1 MDNYSNI
8 TEALSNAANNDEI
21 PQYADVVNYHKQYA
35 KTTLEGLGNMAVGA
49 KALEG
54 VKVLRSKMTGGLG
67 EKLGIN
73 DEDMKGIQTALE
85 NDDYEGALSQVTSKL
100 GQGLTQAGRNLLS
113 GIKSK
118 LGSAVNDA
126 SDAAANAAG
135 DVGAAAN
142 AAGDVGA
149 AATSVAGDVAGAA
162 AGDVAT
168 VGSTVAE
175 TSIDAASAAASAS
188 STVTAAVT
196 DAATVAKTA
205 LETATADGAVLDFD
219 PINWLVTAGLG
230 IASLVAGTEIKAHTE
245 KFITPPEIQKNYSVQ
260 LDG

>member
-8 TEALSNAANNDEI
+8 TQNLADAANNDEM
-21 PQYADVVNYHKQYA
+21 PQYADVVNYHKEYA

-73 DEDMKGIQTALE
+73 DEDMQGIQDSLE
-85 NDDYEGALSQVTSKL
+85 SGDYEGALSQVTSKL
-100 GQGLTQAGRNLLS
+100 TQGLTQAGRNLLS

-118 LGSAVNDA
+118 LGSAVDDA
-126 SDAAANAAG
+126 SDAAANAANDAG
-135 DVGAAAN
+135 TAAAN
-142 AAGDVGA
+142 VASNASA
-149 AATSVAGDVAGAA
+149 AAANVAGDAA
-162 AGDVAT
+162 AAS
-168 VGSTVAE
+168 STVAE

-188 STVTAAVT
+188 STATAAVS
-196 DAATVAKTA
+196 DAANVAKTA
-205 LETATADGAVLDFD
+205 LETATADSAVLDWD
-219 PINWLVTAGLG
+219 PINWFVTAGLG

>member
-1 MDNYSNI
+1 MNNYSNI
-8 TEALSNAANNDEI
+8 TQNLADAANNDEM
-21 PQYADVVNYHKQYA
+21 PQYADVVNYHKEYA

-73 DEDMKGIQTALE
+73 DEDMQGIQDSLE
-85 NDDYEGALSQVTSKL
+85 SGDYEGALSQVTSKL
-100 GQGLTQAGRNLLS
+100 TQGLTQAGRNLLS

-118 LGSAVNDA
+118 LGSAVDDA
-126 SDAAANAAG
+126 SDAAANAANDAG
-135 DVGAAAN
+135 TAAAN
-142 AAGDVGA
+142 
-149 AATSVAGDVAGAA
+149 VANDAGAA
-162 AGDVAT
+162 AANVAGDAAT

-188 STVTAAVT
+188 STATAAVS
-196 DAATVAKTA
+196 DAAASASSA
-205 LETATADGAVLDFD
+205 LATATADSAVMDWD
-219 PINWLVTAGLG
+219 PINWIVTAGLG

>member
-8 TEALSNAANNDEI
+8 TESLADAANNDEI

-73 DEDMKGIQTALE
+73 DEDMQGIQDSLE
-85 NDDYEGALSQVTSKL
+85 SGDYEGALSQVTSKL

-118 LGSAVNDA
+118 LGSAVDDA
-126 SDAAANAAG
+126 SDAAANVASDAG
-135 DVGAAAN
+135 
-142 AAGDVGA
+142 
-149 AATSVAGDVAGAA
+149 TAGAA
-162 AGDVAT
+162 AANVASDAGAAAAN
-168 VGSTVAE
+168 VASDAGAAAAAASSTVAE
-175 TSIDAASAAASAS
+175 TSIDAASAAASA
-188 STVTAAVT
+188 TA
-196 DAATVAKTA
+196 DAAASASSA
-205 LETATADGAVLDFD
+205 LATATADSAVLDFD
-219 PINWLVTAGLG
+219 PINWFITAGLG
-230 IASLVAGTEIKAHTE
+230 IASLIAGTEIKAHTE

>member
-8 TEALSNAANNDEI
+8 TQNLADAANNDEM
-21 PQYADVVNYHKQYA
+21 PQYADVVNYHKEYA

-73 DEDMKGIQTALE
+73 DEDMQGIQDSLE
-85 NDDYEGALSQVTSKL
+85 SGDYEGALSQVTSKL
-100 GQGLTQAGRNLLS
+100 TQGLTQAGRNLLS

-118 LGSAVNDA
+118 LGSAVDDASDAANAVNDA
-126 SDAAANAAG
+126 SDAAANVASNASA
-135 DVGAAAN
+135 AAAN
-142 AAGDVGA
+142 
-149 AATSVAGDVAGAA
+149 VAGDA
-162 AGDVAT
+162 AT

-175 TSIDAASAAASAS
+175 TSIDAASAASAS
-188 STVTAAVT
+188 STATAAVS
-196 DAATVAKTA
+196 DAANVAKTA
-205 LETATADGAVLDFD
+205 LQTATADSAVLDWD
-219 PINWLVTAGLG
+219 PINWFVTAGLG

-245 KFITPPEIQKNYSVQ
+245 KFITPPEIQKNYRVQ

>member
-8 TEALSNAANNDEI
+8 TQNLADAANNDEM
-21 PQYADVVNYHKQYA
+21 PQYADVVNYHKEYA

-73 DEDMKGIQTALE
+73 DEDMQGIQDSLE
-85 NDDYEGALSQVTSKL
+85 SGDYEGALSQVTSKL
-100 GQGLTQAGRNLLS
+100 TQGLTQAGRNLLS

-118 LGSAVNDA
+118 LGSAVDDASDAANAVNDA
-126 SDAAANAAG
+126 SDAAANVASNASA
-135 DVGAAAN
+135 AAAN
-142 AAGDVGA
+142 
-149 AATSVAGDVAGAA
+149 VAGDA
-162 AGDVAT
+162 AT

-175 TSIDAASAAASAS
+175 TSIDAASAASAAASAS
-188 STVTAAVT
+188 STATAAVS
-196 DAATVAKTA
+196 DAAASASSA
-205 LETATADGAVLDFD
+205 LATATADSAVLDWD
-219 PINWLVTAGLG
+219 PINWFVTAGLG

>member
-8 TEALSNAANNDEI
+8 TQNLADAANNDEM
-21 PQYADVVNYHKQYA
+21 PQYADVVNYHKEYA

-73 DEDMKGIQTALE
+73 DEDMQGIQDSLE
-85 NDDYEGALSQVTSKL
+85 SGDYEGALSQVTSKL
-100 GQGLTQAGRNLLS
+100 TQGLTQAGRNLLS

-118 LGSAVNDA
+118 LGSAVDDA
-126 SDAAANAAG
+126 SDAAANAANDAG
-135 DVGAAAN
+135 TAAAN
-142 AAGDVGA
+142 VASNASA
-149 AATSVAGDVAGAA
+149 AAANVAGDA
-162 AGDVAT
+162 AT

-188 STVTAAVT
+188 STATAAVS
-196 DAATVAKTA
+196 DAAASASSA
-205 LETATADGAVLDFD
+205 LATATADSAVMDWD
-219 PINWLVTAGLG
+219 PINWIVTAGLG

>member
-8 TEALSNAANNDEI
+8 TQSLADAASNNET
-21 PQYADVVNYHKQYA
+21 PQYADVVNYHKEYA
-35 KTTLEGLGNMAVGA
+35 KSTLEGLGNMAVGA
-49 KALEG
+49 KAIEA

-73 DEDMKGIQTALE
+73 DADMQGIQDSLE
-85 NDDYEGALSQVTSKL
+85 SGDYEGALSQVTSKL

-118 LGSAVNDA
+118 LGSAVDDA
-126 SDAAANAAG
+126 SDAAANVASDAG
-135 DVGAAAN
+135 
-142 AAGDVGA
+142 
-149 AATSVAGDVAGAA
+149 TAGAA
-162 AGDVAT
+162 AANVASDAAAAAA
-168 VGSTVAE
+168 GSTVAE

-188 STVTAAVT
+188 SAASTAVE
-196 DAATVAKTA
+196 DAASVASKA
-205 LETATADGAVLDFD
+205 LTTATADSAVLDFD
-219 PINWLVTAGLG
+219 PINWLITAGLG

>member
-8 TEALSNAANNDEI
+8 TQNLADAANNDEM
-21 PQYADVVNYHKQYA
+21 PQYADVVNYHKEYA

-49 KALEG
+49 KAVEG

-73 DEDMKGIQTALE
+73 DEDMQGIQDSLE
-85 NDDYEGALSQVTSKL
+85 SGDYEGALSQVTSKL
-100 GQGLTQAGRNLLS
+100 TQGLTQAGRNLLS

-118 LGSAVNDA
+118 LGSAVDDA
-126 SDAAANAAG
+126 SDAAANAANDAG
-135 DVGAAAN
+135 TAAAN
-142 AAGDVGA
+142 VASNASA
-149 AATSVAGDVAGAA
+149 AAANVAGDA
-162 AGDVAT
+162 AT

-188 STVTAAVT
+188 STATAAVS
-196 DAATVAKTA
+196 DAANVAKTA
-205 LETATADGAVLDFD
+205 LETATADSAVLDWD
-219 PINWLVTAGLG
+219 PINWFVTAGLG

>member
-8 TEALSNAANNDEI
+8 TQNLADAANNDEM
-21 PQYADVVNYHKQYA
+21 PQYADVVNYHKEYA

-49 KALEG
+49 KAIEA

-73 DEDMKGIQTALE
+73 DEDMQGIQDSLE
-85 NDDYEGALSQVTSKL
+85 SGDYEGALSQVTSKL
-100 GQGLTQAGRNLLS
+100 TQGLTQAGRNLLS

-118 LGSAVNDA
+118 LGSAVDDA
-126 SDAAANAAG
+126 SDAAANAANDAG
-135 DVGAAAN
+135 TAAAN
-142 AAGDVGA
+142 VASNASA
-149 AATSVAGDVAGAA
+149 AAANVAGDAA
-162 AGDVAT
+162 AAS
-168 VGSTVAE
+168 STVAE

-188 STVTAAVT
+188 STATAAVS
-196 DAATVAKTA
+196 DAANVAKTA
-205 LETATADGAVLDFD
+205 LETATADSAVLDWD
-219 PINWLVTAGLG
+219 PINWFVTAGLG

>member
-8 TEALSNAANNDEI
+8 TQNLADAANNDEM
-21 PQYADVVNYHKQYA
+21 PQYADVVNYHKEYA
-35 KTTLEGLGNMAVGA
+35 KTTLEGLGNMAVSA

-73 DEDMKGIQTALE
+73 DEDMQGIQDSLE
-85 NDDYEGALSQVTSKL
+85 SGDYEGALSQVTSKL
-100 GQGLTQAGRNLLS
+100 TQGLTQAGRNLLS

-118 LGSAVNDA
+118 LGSAVDDA
-126 SDAAANAAG
+126 SDAAANAANDAG
-135 DVGAAAN
+135 TAAAN
-142 AAGDVGA
+142 VASNASA
-149 AATSVAGDVAGAA
+149 AAANVAGDAA
-162 AGDVAT
+162 AAS
-168 VGSTVAE
+168 STVAE

-188 STVTAAVT
+188 STATAAVS
-196 DAATVAKTA
+196 DAANVAKTA
-205 LETATADGAVLDFD
+205 LETATADSAVLDWD
-219 PINWLVTAGLG
+219 PINWFVTAGLG